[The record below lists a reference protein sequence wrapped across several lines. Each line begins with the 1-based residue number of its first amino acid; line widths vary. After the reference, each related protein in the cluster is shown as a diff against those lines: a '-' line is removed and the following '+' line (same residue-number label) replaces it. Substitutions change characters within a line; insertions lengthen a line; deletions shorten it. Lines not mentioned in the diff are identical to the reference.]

1 MDFVLSV
8 LLSLFLGFLV
18 HEATQY
24 LNNIDRKLDLS
35 PMIHALVAV
44 FFGLKGI
51 CVSAIYIA
59 IKAIIKHNN

>member
-8 LLSLFLGFLV
+8 LFSLFLGFLMYK
-18 HEATQY
+18 ATQH
-24 LNNIDRKLDLS
+24 LNDIDRNLDLS
-35 PMIHALVAV
+35 PIIHALIAV

-59 IKAIIKHNN
+59 IKAVLKHNN

>member
-1 MDFVLSV
+1 MDFVLSI

-35 PMIHALVAV
+35 PMIHALIAV
-44 FFGLKGI
+44 FFGLKGVCASI
-51 CVSAIYIA
+51 IYIA
-59 IKAIIKHNN
+59 IKAILKHNN